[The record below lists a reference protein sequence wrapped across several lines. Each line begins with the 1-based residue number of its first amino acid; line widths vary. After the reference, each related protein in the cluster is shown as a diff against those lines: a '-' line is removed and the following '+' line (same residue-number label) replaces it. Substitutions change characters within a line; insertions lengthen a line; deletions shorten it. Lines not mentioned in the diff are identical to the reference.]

1 MKLFFC
7 LPLYLDHLLF
17 LKKDVVSY
25 FIKINLTFLNNLN
38 RWNLWMN
45 LNYGQFAVL
54 KFLLRCLFFNA
65 SLTSLVCVWIHIG
78 TKCMEILISLSMIK
92 KYIQSFNA
100 EKIYKNHHKSDM
112 VVLLVEATEFYDIYV
127 ICLIIS
133 LFHTLD

>member
-1 MKLFFC
+1 
-7 LPLYLDHLLF
+7 
-17 LKKDVVSY
+17 
-25 FIKINLTFLNNLN
+25 
-38 RWNLWMN
+38 MN
-45 LNYGQFAVL
+45 LNYGQFSVL

-65 SLTSLVCVWIHIG
+65 SLNSLVCVWIHIG

-133 LFHTLD
+133 LFIPCIRQWQDNSLESNYCKGASLKIRI